1 MTIKITVVQVQS
13 KKKKKNKILILKLHF
28 FFFKQKKKKKK
39 KNQILHWLVRHTGAS
54 VLTSTKFWVLHD
66 HNHFKLFV

>member
-1 MTIKITVVQVQS
+1 MTIKITVVQVQT
-13 KKKKKNKILILKLHF
+13 K
-28 FFFKQKKKKKK
+28 KKKKKK